1 MKITFCENYSGAGGD
16 VLPEALEG
24 GQDRDNILDTDIKV
38 HNKQAET
45 GSIINVGSERVVGLT
60 KKVMVLFDPEQYER
74 VREEARQKG
83 ITVGA
88 LIRQAVARELARR
101 ELPGRKGRLEAARR
115 LVGAQEEVLEWDE
128 LERLLERGHLS

>member
-1 MKITFCENYSGAGGD
+1 M
-16 VLPEALEG
+16 
-24 GQDRDNILDTDIKV
+24 
-38 HNKQAET
+38 
-45 GSIINVGSERVVGLT
+45 T

-128 LERLLERGHLS
+128 LEHRGGGAHRPPVLPG